1 MVEVLK
7 PGRGGLSPLGGPRRA
22 LSEPPRAAVLL
33 VCAAVLALRRAGA
46 LSNPQFWAEDGHF
59 YERAYMMGW
68 RCLTLPYAG
77 YLHAVPR
84 AVAVLAASIDP
95 SLAPAVFVGVAALLT
110 LYVASRAVSPRCP
123 LPRAAGVFALAVV
136 LVPDTYEVL
145 LNVVNLQW
153 VLAGGL
159 VLLLVSRDPAGR
171 VQWAHDLCAAV
182 ALGLTGP
189 FSVILAPLFLWRAWE
204 QRTRASAV
212 LAGVVASCGLV
223 QALCLHFQPPSDP
236 GIPGDWGAAL
246 LVLPAVARRIG
257 GSLLLGS
264 LLPET
269 SGTALGTAA
278 GLATLLGVG
287 FLALRPGPLR
297 AERRMLGLA
306 FLAILGA
313 SLLRTRWTLHEY
325 FTPHSNSRYM
335 FMPQLIALW
344 LLLLTACQ
352 AGRPGRLAAAL
363 ALWCLAVNAPR
374 LREPAYA
381 DLQWARYAPAI
392 RTGEAQR
399 IPINPPGWILTL
411 PARPK

>member
-1 MVEVLK
+1 M
-7 PGRGGLSPLGGPRRA
+7 
-22 LSEPPRAAVLL
+22 LL
-33 VCAAVLALRRAGA
+33 ACAAVLALRREGA

-59 YERAYMMGW
+59 YERAYVMGW

-84 AVAVLAASIDP
+84 AVAVLAASVDP
-95 SLAPAVFVGVAALLT
+95 ALAPAVFVGFAALLT
-110 LYVASRAVSPRCP
+110 LYVASQALSPRCP

-159 VLLLVSRDPAGR
+159 VLLLVSRDPSGR
-171 VQWAHDLCAAV
+171 GQWTHDLCAAA

-189 FSVILAPLFLWRAWE
+189 FSVILAPLFIWRAWE
-204 QRTRASAV
+204 RRTKSSAV
-212 LAGVVASCGLV
+212 LAAVVSSCGLL
-223 QALCLHFQPPSDP
+223 QALCLHYQPPSDP
-236 GIPGDWGAAL
+236 GTPGDWSAAL

-269 SGTALGTAA
+269 AGTVLGTVG

-287 FLALRPGPLR
+287 FLALRPGPLG
-297 AERRMLGLA
+297 AERRMLLLA

-335 FMPQLIALW
+335 FVPQLIALW
-344 LLLLTACQ
+344 LLLLAACQ
-352 AGRPGRLAAAL
+352 GGRPARLAAAL
-363 ALWCLAVNAPR
+363 ALWCLSVNLPR
-374 LREPAYA
+374 LREPAYT
-381 DLQWARYAPAI
+381 DLHWSRYAPAI
-392 RTGEAQR
+392 RTGQAQG
-399 IPINPPGWILTL
+399 IPINPPGWILKL